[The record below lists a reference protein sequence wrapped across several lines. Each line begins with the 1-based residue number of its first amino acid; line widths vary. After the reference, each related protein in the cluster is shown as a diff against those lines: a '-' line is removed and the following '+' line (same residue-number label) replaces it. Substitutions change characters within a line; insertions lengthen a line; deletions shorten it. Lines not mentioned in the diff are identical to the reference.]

1 MADAPPAQPGVLEL
15 LARLIPYVRRDAWL
29 YGLALL
35 SAPLTTLL
43 MVAQPWILKTA
54 IDSYILKD
62 DASGLMQMA
71 WLYLGAVLLGFLVE
85 ALYMLALSYG
95 AMRTIVAIR
104 RDVYAHTLRLERA
117 YFDKQP
123 TGKLLTRV
131 TSDVEALGETLTAG
145 AVTIVLDV
153 LLVLGVLA
161 AMLVLDAKL
170 TGILLL
176 LGPPLALVVNLVR
189 QKLRTLFSRVRTA
202 VSALNAYA
210 AERITGLSV
219 VQLYRDEER
228 TIQAFDE
235 RLKLYRDTT
244 IQSNFWDA
252 FLFAIVDGLASI
264 CMALLLWYGAGSFG
278 EAVVSAGLLAAFIEY
293 IGRLFEPIKQFSQKL
308 AVIQRAAAAL
318 EKIFGLLDTHAH
330 VPFGDVQLDGELQ
343 SVEVED
349 LQFAYEGGSD
359 VLKGLSFDVRAGQTV
374 AIVGR
379 TGSGK
384 STIGRLLTRT
394 YAGYRGR
401 IRLDGVELSDLEES
415 SLRRS
420 IGVVQQDVQLF
431 EGTVRFNLTLGADI
445 SDEELHSAIAS
456 CRADALVDRLGGLD
470 GRVTHQGGNVSVGEG
485 QLLSFARTLVA
496 HTPMVI
502 LDEATANVDSLTEAR
517 IQAATDVLLERRTVI
532 VIAHRLSTVMRADQ
546 ILVMDAGRI
555 LERGSHDELMAQGG
569 AYRELFESQF
579 TETP

>member
-1 MADAPPAQPGVLEL
+1 MAEQQPSVTSL
-15 LARLIPYVRRDAWL
+15 LARLIPYVRRDLWL
-29 YGLALL
+29 YLAALL
-35 SAPLTTLL
+35 AAPLTTAL
-43 MVAQPWILKTA
+43 MVAQPWILKHA
-54 IDSYILKD
+54 IDAYILKD
-62 DASGLMQMA
+62 DVAGLQTMA
-71 WLYLGAVLLGFLVE
+71 WLYLGAVVFGFLVE

-104 RDVYAHTLRLERA
+104 RDVYGHTLQLERA

-153 LLVLGVLA
+153 LLVIGVLG
-161 AMLVLDAKL
+161 AMFWMDAKL

-189 QKLRTLFSRVRTA
+189 QKLRVLFTRVRTA
-202 VSALNAYA
+202 LSSLNAYA
-210 AERITGLSV
+210 AERITGLAV
-219 VQLYRDEER
+219 VQLYRDEAR
-228 TIQAFDE
+228 TMEAFDE

-252 FLFAIVDGLASI
+252 LLFAIVDGLASI
-264 CMALLLWYGAGSFG
+264 CMALLLWYGAGTFG
-278 EAVVSAGLLAAFIEY
+278 DVVVSAGLLAAFIEY

-308 AVIQRAAAAL
+308 AVLQRAAAAL
-318 EKIFGLLDTHAH
+318 EKIFGLLDTKAH
-330 VPFGDVQLDGELQ
+330 IPFGEQTLPEPLHT
-343 SVEVED
+343 VEVQD
-349 LQFAYEGGSD
+349 LAFAYAGGDD
-359 VLKGLSFDVRAGQTV
+359 VLKGISFTVQAGKTV

-394 YAGYRGR
+394 YAGYRGS
-401 IRLDGVELSDLEES
+401 IRLNGVELSELEEP

-431 EGTVRFNLTLGADI
+431 EGTVRFNLTLGAEV
-445 SDEELHSAIAS
+445 SDEELSSAVQS
-456 CRADALVDRLGGLD
+456 CRADALVERLGGLD
-470 GRVTHQGGNVSVGEG
+470 GKVTHQGGNVSVGEG

-532 VIAHRLSTVMRADQ
+532 VIAHRLSTIMRADE

-555 LERGSHDELMAQGG
+555 LERGSHDELMARRG
-569 AYRELFESQF
+569 AYHDLFESQF
-579 TETP
+579 TESA